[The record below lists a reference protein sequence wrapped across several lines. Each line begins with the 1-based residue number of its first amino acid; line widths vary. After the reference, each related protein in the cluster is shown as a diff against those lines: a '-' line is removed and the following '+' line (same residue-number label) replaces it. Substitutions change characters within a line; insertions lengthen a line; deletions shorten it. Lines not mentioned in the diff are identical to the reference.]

1 MQEKLKYANP
11 GNIRKSI
18 SELKLIGPTSSY
30 AYGYIQANLVIVDK
44 AHAFDFLSFSMLNPS
59 PCPILEVLDPGNPY
73 PVKSASDSDIRYD
86 LGKYLIFQNNKPKI
100 VQNIKNYWTNSKV
113 TFLIGCLFSMQKHF
127 EESGMIIN
135 HLNENKVDPTFITN
149 IPTNS
154 FGIFDG
160 PMIVSMWP
168 IHKNYISKAITISSK
183 LPSVHGKPVH
193 VGDPSLIGIK
203 DIEKPDYGDIIKLKP
218 DEIPVFWGC
227 GITPQLIAQ
236 QKNID
241 MITHH
246 PGNMYITDLKTNE
259 MEII

>member
-1 MQEKLKYANP
+1 MQEKLKYAHP
-11 GNIRKSI
+11 GNIRKGI

-30 AYGYIQANLVIVDK
+30 AYGYIQANLVILDK

-86 LGKYLIFQNNKPKI
+86 LGKYLIFQNNKSKI
-100 VQNIKNYWTNSKV
+100 VQNIKYYWTNSKV

>member
-1 MQEKLKYANP
+1 MQEKLKYALP

-18 SELKLIGPTSSY
+18 SELKVQGPTSAY
-30 AYGYIQANLVIVDK
+30 AYGYIQANLVIIDK
-44 AHAFDFLSFSMLNPS
+44 THAFDFLSYSMLNPS
-59 PCPILEVLDPGNPY
+59 PCPILEVLEPGNPF
-73 PVKSASDSDIRYD
+73 PVKSATSSDIRYD
-86 LGKYLIFQNNKPKI
+86 LGKYLIFQDKKSII
-100 VQNIKNYWTNSKV
+100 VENIENYWTKSKV

-127 EESGMIIN
+127 EDSGIIIN
-135 HLNENKVDPTFITN
+135 HLNENKIDPTFISN

-160 PMIVSMWP
+160 PMVVSMWP

-183 LPSVHGKPVH
+183 LPLVHGKPIH
-193 VGDPSLIGIK
+193 IGDPSLIGIK

-246 PGNMYITDLKTNE
+246 PGNMYITDLKTSE

>member
-1 MQEKLKYANP
+1 MQENLKYDNP
-11 GNIRKSI
+11 KNIRKSI
-18 SELKLIGPTSSY
+18 SELKVLRNTSGY
-30 AYGYIQANLVIVDK
+30 DYVYIQTNLVILNKNV
-44 AHAFDFLSFSMLNPS
+44 AFDFLSYSMLNPS
-59 PCPILEVLDPGNPY
+59 PCPILEVLEPGNPF
-73 PVKSASDSDIRYD
+73 PVKSASNSDIRYD
-86 LGKYLIFQNNKPKI
+86 LGKYLIFQNKNSKI
-100 VQNIKNYWTNSKV
+100 VENIENYWTKSKV

-127 EESGMIIN
+127 EDAGIIIK
-135 HLNENKVDPTFITN
+135 HLNENKIDPTFITN
-149 IPTNS
+149 IPTNP

-160 PMIVSMWP
+160 PMVVSMWP
-168 IHKNYISKAITISSK
+168 VHKDYITKAITISSK
-183 LPSVHGKPVH
+183 LPSVHGKPIH
-193 VGDPSLIGIK
+193 IGDPELIGIK

>member
-1 MQEKLKYANP
+1 MQENLKYDIPKNL
-11 GNIRKSI
+11 RKKITESNVV
-18 SELKLIGPTSSY
+18 GPTSAY
-30 AYGYIQANLVIVDK
+30 AYGHIQANLVIIDK
-44 AHAFDFLSFSMLNPS
+44 SYAFDFLSYSMLNPS
-59 PCPILEVLDPGNPY
+59 PCPILEVLDPGNPF
-73 PVKSASDSDIRYD
+73 PVKSATNSDIRYD
-86 LGKYLIFQNNKPKI
+86 LGKYLIFQNGKSK
-100 VQNIKNYWTNSKV
+100 VVENIKDYWTKSKV

-127 EESGMIIN
+127 EEAGIIIN
-135 HLNENKVDPTFITN
+135 HLNENKIDPTYISN

-168 IHKNYISKAITISSK
+168 IHKNYITKAIAISSK
-183 LPSVHGKPVH
+183 LPSVHGKPIH
-193 VGDPSLIGIK
+193 IGDPGFIGID
-203 DIEKPDYGDIIKLKP
+203 DIENPDYGDTIKLKS

>member
-1 MQEKLKYANP
+1 MQENLKYDNP
-11 GNIRKSI
+11 KNIRKSI
-18 SELKLIGPTSSY
+18 SELKVLGPTSSY
-30 AYGYIQANLVIVDK
+30 AYGYIQANLVILNKNV
-44 AHAFDFLSFSMLNPS
+44 AFDFLSYSMLNPS
-59 PCPILEVLDPGNPY
+59 PCPILEVLEPGNPF
-73 PVKSASDSDIRYD
+73 PVKSASNSDIRYD
-86 LGKYLIFQNNKPKI
+86 LGKYLIFQNKNSKI
-100 VQNIKNYWTNSKV
+100 VENIENYWTNSKV

-127 EESGMIIN
+127 EDAGIIIK
-135 HLNENKVDPTFITN
+135 HLNENKIDTTLITN
-149 IPTNS
+149 IPTNP
-154 FGIFDG
+154 FVIFYG
-160 PMIVSMWP
+160 PMVVSMWP
-168 IHKNYISKAITISSK
+168 VHKDYITKAITISSK
-183 LPSVHGKPVH
+183 LPSVHGKPIH
-193 VGDPSLIGIK
+193 IGDPELIGIK